1 MILWE
6 SIKLAFRSIWA
17 HKIRSFLTMLGIL
30 IGISS
35 VVLLVSLGEG
45 VKTDIKG
52 LIGDIGSN
60 FIFVVGG
67 DISAV
72 TSGTNS
78 GGIKTAAGNP
88 ASFINDDLFTQ
99 EDMDEIEKID
109 GIEYV
114 SPMGLISGLVSYDDK
129 TASPMTL
136 SVTPEM
142 QNIWSGL
149 DVGEGRF
156 LDQTDIDEEK
166 QVIVIGEIPKENLFG
181 DEDPI
186 GKKVKI
192 AGKDGEH
199 EFEVV
204 GVFAKPSITS
214 VFSGDMNALAV
225 IPYNVGK
232 NLFNNKEDNIMRIAL
247 KAEDDANV
255 EEVSQVV
262 QENVEERHKKE
273 EFSVM
278 NQEDMLSLLDD
289 ILNMMTA
296 FIAAIAAISLVV
308 GGVGIMNIMLVSVT
322 ERTREIGLRKAVGA
336 TNSAILFQFLMEAI
350 IISVVGGI
358 ISLLL
363 VKLGVEVVKI
373 YSDLTPVITTSSI
386 VLSMGVCIAIGL
398 VFGIAPAIQASRKDP
413 IESLRYE

>member
-6 SIKLAFRSIWA
+6 SIKLAFKSIWA

-45 VKTDIKG
+45 VKEDVKG

-67 DISAV
+67 DISAA
-72 TSGTNS
+72 TSGSS

-88 ASFINDDLFTQ
+88 ANLIADDLFTQ
-99 EDMDEIEKID
+99 DDMDELSEID
-109 GIEYV
+109 GVEQI
-114 SPMGLISGLVSYDDK
+114 SPMGLVSGIISYDDK
-129 TASPMTL
+129 ASSPMTL
-136 SVTPEM
+136 SVSPEM
-142 QNIWSGL
+142 QYIWSGL
-149 DVGEGRF
+149 AVGEGRF
-156 LDQTDIDEEK
+156 INEADMDEEK
-166 QVIVIGEIPKENLFG
+166 QVIVIGEAPKESLFG
-181 DEDPI
+181 DEEAI
-186 GKKVKI
+186 GKKIKI
-192 AGKDGEH
+192 AGKDGNH
-199 EFEVV
+199 EFEIV
-204 GVFAKPSITS
+204 GTFAKPSITS
-214 VFSGDMNALAV
+214 AFSGDMNTLAV

-232 NLFNNKEDNIMRIAL
+232 KLFNDGEDNIMRIAL
-247 KAEDDANV
+247 KADDDANV
-255 EEVSQVV
+255 QEVSDKI
-262 QENVEERHKKE
+262 QENMEKRHNKE
-273 EFSVM
+273 EFTVM

-289 ILNMMTA
+289 ILTMMTA

-336 TNSAILFQFLMEAI
+336 TNNAILFQFLMEAI
-350 IISVVGGI
+350 IISVVGGA

-363 VKLGVEVVKI
+363 VKGGVELVKI
-373 YSDLTPVITTSSI
+373 YSDLTPVITIESI